1 MNNEQMSP
9 EQISRERSYR
19 KRLKKVKKMKMK
31 FLFMSLLG
39 QDRKMNWLVKNH
51 IFGMIGEKVL
61 YQPNTLP
68 NEPELIKIHNNVRIA
83 ANVTF
88 YTHDVINMMFAT
100 LDGESYIPHRE
111 CIEIFDN
118 CFIGGNSTILGG
130 VSIGPDSIVAAG
142 SVVTKDVPPGK
153 IVGGNPA
160 RVIGDFETLH
170 QKRRAELGTTDD
182 IPSDDELWK
191 RFYNKRNI

>member
-111 CIEIFDN
+111 W
-118 CFIGGNSTILGG
+118 
-130 VSIGPDSIVAAG
+130 
-142 SVVTKDVPPGK
+142 
-153 IVGGNPA
+153 
-160 RVIGDFETLH
+160 VIGDFETLH

-191 RFYNKRNI
+191 RFYSKRNI